1 MANSA
6 PVLNTS
12 LTRINSIYEDTY
24 TGSVPASFFN
34 DGVNALGTFVPGATD
49 VDGNLL
55 GIAIIGQTGI
65 AGGLLEYSVDN
76 LHWFTAVMPPIDYV
90 LVFKGDTQIRYT
102 PPVDANGTSTLTY
115 RTWDGTGG
123 YNSGDVVNI
132 TTVGTGGSTPFSV
145 NTATHQLIV
154 TPDDGKVI
162 TDLGGYDN
170 AVGVAI
176 DANGKIVVAGSS
188 YNIVG
193 GGNSF
198 AFTRYNSDGSLDTS
212 FSLDGKVIINAGP
225 NFFGVD
231 NFEIDANGKYL
242 LTGFSSAYNPL
253 SSTTTSSNVIARF
266 NTDGTLD
273 ATFGTGGII
282 STPLSDGVTSNYYSS
297 GSSIALQANGSI
309 VDIGTLNNSGLGDFM
324 VLRRAA
330 NGALDTTFDTDGIV
344 TTGFGVGN
352 NGIAN
357 NVLLQSDGKIIA
369 VGTVV
374 NNTAGFDL
382 SATNVLVRY
391 NSNGSIDT
399 TFGNNGFGTTGIAS
413 FDIGMGSKTF
423 ASATLQAD
431 GKILIT
437 GTTAASDPNNLSTI
451 ISGDVV
457 LARINT
463 NGTLDTGFG
472 VNGVITTDMGGN
484 DDASIV
490 KVQGDGKILV
500 AGESIRFGNQ
510 FIKDLSIARYNSNGT
525 LDSTFGTNGKL
536 LTGFPFNNIEVSDL
550 TIQADGKIVITGTS
564 GAQDEDFA
572 TIRLNANGTLDNTF
586 VGQNNAPVFNI
597 PAPILV
603 NTFSG
608 DVAFEV
614 PASAGVSASDA
625 DGRFGDQIGSI
636 ITSVSATS
644 STGDLLQINSSE
656 YSTNGGVTWFAMPT
670 LALGSGIVLAG
681 TSLLRY
687 TSAVGASGNYSIT
700 YRAWDGTG
708 SFTSGQVVTLAS
720 IGSGGGTSPFSTG
733 SATLNVN
740 VIGATDGT
748 VNADNMTAVA
758 TGSYLR
764 GLAGNDSITGSIA
777 NDKLDGGDNNDTIN
791 GGDGSDRL
799 FGGNGDDTLIDSDNY
814 VADTLDGGAGVD
826 TVSFNGAFTAINA
839 NLALGTATIIDSL
852 GNILVTNTLIGIE
865 NLTGTTNNDVLT
877 GDGFAN
883 VLIGDLGTDT
893 LIGGNGNDHYVID
906 NSSDIVTETNAV
918 AATGGT
924 DIVEAYASFTLGA
937 NLENLSL
944 SGTAAINGI
953 GNALSNRMTGN
964 VAANYLNGG
973 AGIDTLIGGDG
984 NDHYVIDNSSDIV
997 TETNAVA
1004 ATGGTDIVEA
1014 YASFTLG
1021 ANLENLS
1028 LSGTA
1033 TINGTGN
1040 TLNNTIIGNGG
1051 SNILT
1056 GGLGSDTMR
1065 GNLGADTFDFNALL
1079 ESVVGVNRDII
1090 ADFSALQLDKIDL
1103 STIDANSTL
1112 TNDQAFATAI
1122 LTSGAFTAE
1131 GQLRLVGNILS
1142 GNTDSDFAT
1151 SEFEIQLT
1159 GVATLVAADFVL

>member
-123 YNSGDVVNI
+123 YNSGDIVNI

-330 NGALDTTFDTDGIV
+330 NGALDTTFDSDGIV

-357 NVLLQSDGKIIA
+357 NVLLQNDGKIIA

-636 ITSVSATS
+636 ITSISTVSSA
-644 STGDLLQINSSE
+644 GDLLQGNSSE
-656 YSTNGGVTWFAMPT
+656 YSTNGGVTWLAMPT

-681 TSLLRY
+681 TTLVRY
-687 TSAVGASGNYSIT
+687 TSPNNASGTYSFT

-720 IGSGGGTSPFSTG
+720 IGPGGGTSPFSTG

-883 VLIGDLGTDT
+883 I
-893 LIGGNGNDHYVID
+893 LIGG
-906 NSSDIVTETNAV
+906 
-918 AATGGT
+918 
-924 DIVEAYASFTLGA
+924 LGVD
-937 NLENLSL
+937 
-944 SGTAAINGI
+944 T
-953 GNALSNRMTGN
+953 M
-964 VAANYLNGG
+964 NGG
-973 AGIDTLIGGDG
+973 AG
-984 NDHYVIDNSSDIV
+984 NDIYVV
-997 TETNAVA
+997 TEAGDTVNENAGAGTGSDTVWSTLVNYTLTA
-1004 ATGGTDIVEA
+1004 NVETLNLGGTGN
-1014 YASFTLG
+1014 F
-1021 ANLENLS
+1021 
-1028 LSGTA
+1028 
-1033 TINGTGN
+1033 NGTGN
-1040 TLNNTIIGNGG
+1040 AGNNTLNGNGG
-1051 SNILT
+1051 SNILI
-1056 GGLGSDTMR
+1056 GGLGVDTMNGGAGNDIYVVTEVGDTVNENTNAGNDTVWSALANYTLANNVETLNLGGTGNFNGTGNAGNNTISGNGGSNILIGGLGVDTMR
-1065 GNLGADTFDFNALL
+1065 GNLGADTFDFNAIL
-1079 ESVVGVNRDII
+1079 ESLVGTSRDII
-1090 ADFSALQLDKIDL
+1090 ADFSSTQLDKIDL

-1112 TNDQAFATAI
+1112 VNDQAFATAI

-1142 GNTDSDFAT
+1142 GNTDSNFAT

-1159 GVATLVAADFVL
+1159 GVTTLSGADFIL